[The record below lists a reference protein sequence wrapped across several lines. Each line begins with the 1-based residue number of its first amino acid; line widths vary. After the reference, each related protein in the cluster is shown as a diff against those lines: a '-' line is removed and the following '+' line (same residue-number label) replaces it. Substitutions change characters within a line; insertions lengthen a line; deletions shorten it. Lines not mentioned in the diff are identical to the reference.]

1 MNAGLQT
8 YAATYQAAGFIP
20 LPILPNSK
28 HPACKG
34 WQAGTAP
41 EAFASHRGNI
51 GLTFGPGLFVLDVD
65 VKHGTNGVDT
75 LRGLEVKHGEL
86 PPTLTADTPSGGRHY
101 VFRKP
106 EGVKLGNRVS
116 VLPGLDVRAAGG
128 FIVAEP
134 SQVDGRGWQWLDWQP
149 DTGEP
154 PDIADA
160 PQWLLDAISKPAAE
174 GAEHATSTTDGP
186 ADRYTRRA
194 LERATSAVL
203 NAAEGARNAVL
214 NATAYGLAR
223 LAAAGRLDWGQCEL
237 ALTRA
242 ARAVGLEDGEI
253 AATLASAYAAGMAS
267 PNHEGAPDVGEE
279 AEPLL
284 LPVSVGDVL
293 TNPSKPPHF
302 VWGRYL
308 PRGVVALLGA
318 HGGTGKSTI
327 ALMLAVAVATGQEL
341 FGIETERCRVLFAS
355 FEDDGAI
362 VRHRLETICKEWS
375 IEPAELEGHLVV
387 VDGTE
392 SPELFATTTAR
403 DAGSVTP
410 TYVRLEAMAD
420 GFGLVIVDNASDTFG
435 GDEINRRQVRAFM
448 RALGRIAKRNNAAV
462 LLLAHVD
469 KNTSRA
475 GKATNGEG
483 YSGSTAWHNSAR
495 SRLFMVRDDSDE
507 LKLSHQKANLGKK
520 HPPLL
525 LDWPEDGLPQ
535 LSHARPGPAAA
546 DSGLLAELDT
556 RALLALIAEFS
567 ERGEHVT
574 TATTSRTHAAK
585 LLASEPTFPKSRKP
599 ADVFTLLR
607 EAERRGHLARVNVT
621 MENRKQKEVWEVTPE
636 GREFAGLAP
645 TAPTAP
651 TSQVDALDALG
662 AAKCADCAD
671 FGAGVIGGKERT
683 QVGAEVGAPAK
694 KKPGKAKAKRSESTA

>member
-1 MNAGLQT
+1 MNASLQT
-8 YAATYQAAGFIP
+8 YAAMYQAAGFIP
-20 LPILPNSK
+20 LPILSNSK

-34 WQAGTAP
+34 WQTGTTP
-41 EAFASHRGNI
+41 EAFAMHGGNI
-51 GLTFGPGLFVLDVD
+51 GLTFGAGLFVLDVD
-65 VKHGTNGVDT
+65 VKNGANGMDT
-75 LRGLEVKHGEL
+75 LEGLEAKYGEL
-86 PPTLTADTPSGGRHY
+86 PATLTAETPSGGRHI

-106 EGVKLGNRVS
+106 EGVKLGNRVGIM
-116 VLPGLDVRAAGG
+116 PGLDVRAAGG

-134 SQVDGRGWQWLDWQP
+134 STLDGKNWHWNDWQP
-149 DTGEP
+149 DTGELP
-154 PDIADA
+154 EIADA
-160 PQWLLDAISKPAAE
+160 PQWLLTAISKPAPEAAE
-174 GAEHATSTTDGP
+174 RATSATGGTADAYTT
-186 ADRYTRRA
+186 RA

-203 NAAEGARNAVL
+203 SAAEGARNDEL
-214 NATAYGLAR
+214 NAAAYGLAR
-223 LAAAGRLDWGQCEL
+223 LAAAGRLDWGQCEHV
-237 ALTRA
+237 LTRA
-242 ARAVGLEDGEI
+242 ARAAGLEDGEI
-253 AATLASAYAAGMAS
+253 VATLASAYAAGMAS
-267 PNHEGAPDVGEE
+267 PNHEGEPDTGEE

-293 TNPSKPPHF
+293 TNPSKPPRF
-302 VWGRYL
+302 VWGHYL

-362 VRHRLETICKEWS
+362 VRHRLETICKQWF
-375 IEPAELEGHLVV
+375 IEPAELEGHLVI

-392 SPELFATTTAR
+392 SPELFTTTAR

-410 TYVRLEAMAD
+410 TYTRLEAMAE
-420 GFGLVIVDNASDTFG
+420 GAGLVIVDNASDTFG

-448 RALGRIAKRNNAAV
+448 RSLGRIAKANDAAV

-475 GKATNGEG
+475 GKAANGEG

-495 SRLFMVRDDSDE
+495 SRLFMVRDESGE
-507 LKLSHQKANLGKK
+507 LKLSHQKTNFGKV
-520 HPPLL
+520 HPLL
-525 LDWPEDGLPQ
+525 SLDWPEDGLPQ
-535 LSHARPGPAAA
+535 LSHAQPGPVAA

-585 LLASEPTFPKSRKP
+585 LLASEPTYPKSRKP

-607 EAERRGHLARVNVT
+607 EAERAEYIERITYQGADRKPRERWNVT
-621 MENRKQKEVWEVTPE
+621 SK
-636 GREFAGLAP
+636 GREFAGLAA
-645 TAPTAP
+645 TAATAA
-651 TSQVDALDALG
+651 TVQVTALSAQ
-662 AAKCADCAD
+662 AADSCGDCGD
-671 FGAGVIGGKERT
+671 FSAGVIGGKESA
-683 QVGAEVGAPAK
+683 QVGAKVSAAPEQSE
-694 KKPGKAKAKRSESTA
+694 GKQG

>member
-1 MNAGLQT
+1 MSDLQT
-8 YAATYQAAGFIP
+8 YAATYQEAGFIP

-28 HPACKG
+28 RPACTG
-34 WQAGTAP
+34 WQSGIAP
-41 EAFASHRGNI
+41 EAFASHHGNI
-51 GLTFGPGLFVLDVD
+51 GVTFGPGLFVLDVD
-65 VKHGTNGVDT
+65 EKNGTSGMST
-75 LRGLEVKHGEL
+75 LHGLEAKHGEL
-86 PPTLTADTPSGGRHY
+86 PLTLTADTPNGGRHY

-106 EGVKLGNRVS
+106 ESVTLRNRVS
-116 VLPGLDVRAAGG
+116 VMPGLDVRAAGS

-134 SQVDGRGWQWLDWQP
+134 SQLDGRDWLWNDWQP
-149 DTGEP
+149 DTGEQP
-154 PDIADA
+154 EIADA
-160 PQWLLDAISKPAAE
+160 PQWLLDAISKPAPEAAE
-174 GAEHATSTTDGP
+174 RATSATDGP
-186 ADRYTRRA
+186 ADAYATRA

-203 NAAEGARNAVL
+203 TATEGARNDAL
-214 NATAYGLAR
+214 NGAAYGLAR
-223 LAAAGRLDWGQCEL
+223 LVAAGRLDWTQCEL
-237 ALTRA
+237 ALVRA
-242 ARAVGLEDGEI
+242 ARATGLEDGEI
-253 AATLASAYAAGMAS
+253 RATLASAYAAGTAV
-267 PNHEGAPDVGEE
+267 PNHEGATDSGEE
-279 AEPLL
+279 VELL

-293 TNPSKPPHF
+293 TNPSPPPRF

-308 PRGVVALLGA
+308 PRALVALLAA
-318 HGGTGKSTI
+318 HGGTGKSII
-327 ALMLAVAVATGQEL
+327 ALMLLVAVATGREL
-341 FGIETERCRVLFAS
+341 FGIATERCRVLFAS

-362 VRHRLETICKEWS
+362 VRHRLETICREWC
-375 IEPAELEGHLVV
+375 IDPAELEGQLVV

-410 TYVRLEAMAD
+410 TYTRLETLAEGA
-420 GFGLVIVDNASDTFG
+420 GLVIVDNASDTFG

-448 RALGRIAKRNNAAV
+448 RSLARIAKRNDAAV

-495 SRLFMVRDDSDE
+495 SRLFMVRDASGQLE
-507 LKLSHQKANLGKK
+507 IQHQKGNHAGRP

-585 LLASEPTFPKSRKP
+585 LLASEPTFPKSRKV
-599 ADVFTLLR
+599 AEIFTLLR
-607 EAERRGHLARVNVT
+607 EAERKGHLARVNVT
-621 MENRKQKEVWEVTPE
+621 MENRKQKEVWDVTAE

-651 TSQVDALDALG
+651 TSQVDALDA
-662 AAKCADCAD
+662 
-671 FGAGVIGGKERT
+671 E
-683 QVGAEVGAPAK
+683 GAEGAPTA
-694 KKPGKAKAKRSESTA
+694 PTSERGL

>member
-1 MNAGLQT
+1 MSDLQS

-28 HPACKG
+28 HPARKA
-34 WQAGTAP
+34 WQTGTAP
-41 EAFASHRGNI
+41 EAFALHRGNI
-51 GLTFGPGLFVLDVD
+51 GLTFGAGLFVLDVD
-65 VKHGTNGVDT
+65 VKNGTNGVAT
-75 LRGLEVKHGEL
+75 LEGLEAKHGEL

-106 EGVKLGNRVS
+106 EGVMLRNRVC
-116 VLPGLDVRAAGG
+116 VMPGLDVRAAGG

-134 SQVDGRGWQWLDWQP
+134 STLDGKGWHWNDWQP
-149 DTGEP
+149 DTGELP
-154 PDIADA
+154 EIADA
-160 PQWLLDAISKPAAE
+160 PQWLLAAISKPAPEAAE
-174 GAEHATSTTDGP
+174 RAASANAGITDAYTT
-186 ADRYTRRA
+186 RA

-203 NAAEGARNAVL
+203 SAAEGARNDVL
-214 NATAYGLAR
+214 NAAAYGLAR

-237 ALTRA
+237 VLTRA
-242 ARAVGLEDGEI
+242 ARAAGLDDGEI
-253 AATLASAYAAGMAS
+253 AATLASAYAAGVAS
-267 PNHEGAPDVGEE
+267 PNHEGEPDTGEE

-284 LPVSVGDVL
+284 MPVSVGDVL
-293 TNPSKPPHF
+293 TNPSQPPRF

-327 ALMLAVAVATGQEL
+327 ALMLAVAVASGQEL

-355 FEDDGAI
+355 FEDGGAI
-362 VRHRLETICKEWS
+362 VRHRLETICKQWF
-375 IEPAELEGHLVV
+375 IEPAELEGHLII

-392 SPELFATTTAR
+392 SPELFTTTTR

-410 TYVRLEAMAD
+410 TYTRLEAMAE
-420 GFGLVIVDNASDTFG
+420 GAGLVIVDNASDTFG

-448 RALGRIAKRNNAAV
+448 RSLGRIAKANDAAV

-475 GKATNGEG
+475 GKAANGEG

-495 SRLFMVRDDSDE
+495 SRLFMVRDESGE
-507 LKLSHQKANLGKK
+507 LKLSHQKTNFGKV

-535 LSHARPGPAAA
+535 LSHAQPGPAA

-585 LLASEPTFPKSRKP
+585 LLASEPTFPKSRKA

-607 EAERRGHLARVNVT
+607 DAERKGHLVRVNVT
-621 MENRKQKEVWEVTPE
+621 MENRKQKEVWEVTAE

-651 TSQVDALDALG
+651 TSQVDALSALDAE
-662 AAKCADCAD
+662 KCADCAD
-671 FGAGVIGGKERT
+671 FEAGVIGGKESA
-683 QVGAEVGAPAK
+683 QVGAEVNAPTS
-694 KKPGKAKAKRSESTA
+694 KKPGKTKAKRSKLTT

>member
-1 MNAGLQT
+1 MIDLQT

-34 WQAGTAP
+34 WQSGTAP
-41 EAFASHRGNI
+41 EAFASHHGNI

-65 VKHGTNGVDT
+65 VKNGTNGLAT
-75 LRGLEVKHGEL
+75 LEGLEVKHGEL
-86 PPTLTADTPSGGRHY
+86 PPTLTADTPSGGRHI

-106 EGVKLGNRVS
+106 ESMTLRNRVS

-134 SQVDGRGWQWLDWQP
+134 STLDGKGWHWNDWQP
-149 DTGEP
+149 DTGEQP
-154 PDIADA
+154 EIADA
-160 PQWLLDAISKPAAE
+160 PQWLLAAISKPAPEAAE
-174 GAEHATSTTDGP
+174 RATSGTDGP
-186 ADRYTRRA
+186 ADPYAAHA
-194 LERATSAVL
+194 LERATGAVL
-203 NAAEGARNAVL
+203 NAAEGTRNAVL

-223 LAAAGRLDWGQCEL
+223 LVAAGRRDWGQCEL

-242 ARAVGLEDGEI
+242 ARAAGLEDGEI

-267 PNHEGAPDVGEE
+267 PNHEGEPDTGEE

-293 TNPSKPPHF
+293 TNPSKPPRF

-362 VRHRLETICKEWS
+362 VRHRLETICKEWF
-375 IEPAELEGHLVV
+375 IDPAELEGQLVI

-392 SPELFATTTAR
+392 APELFATTTAR

-410 TYVRLEAMAD
+410 TYVRLETLAEGA
-420 GFGLVIVDNASDTFG
+420 GLVIVDNASDTFG

-448 RALGRIAKRNNAAV
+448 RSLGRIAKRNASAV

-495 SRLFMVRDDSDE
+495 SRLFMVRDDSGG
-507 LKLSHQKANLGKK
+507 LKLSHQKTNFGKV

-546 DSGLLAELDT
+546 DSGLLAKLDT

-599 ADVFTLLR
+599 ADVFALLR
-607 EAERRGHLARVNVT
+607 DAERKGHLARVNVT
-621 MENRKQKEVWEVTPE
+621 MENRKQKEVWEVTAE
-636 GREFAGLAP
+636 GREFAELAP

-651 TSQVDALDALG
+651 TSQVDALDA
-662 AAKCADCAD
+662 
-671 FGAGVIGGKERT
+671 E
-683 QVGAEVGAPAK
+683 GAEGAPTA
-694 KKPGKAKAKRSESTA
+694 PTSERGL